1 MGIDWEEILDAEG
14 EELEAAYEENLYEE
28 EAYEENLYED

>member
-1 MGIDWEEILDAEG
+1 MTYMGFDWEEILDAEG
-14 EELEAAYEENLYEE
+14 EELE